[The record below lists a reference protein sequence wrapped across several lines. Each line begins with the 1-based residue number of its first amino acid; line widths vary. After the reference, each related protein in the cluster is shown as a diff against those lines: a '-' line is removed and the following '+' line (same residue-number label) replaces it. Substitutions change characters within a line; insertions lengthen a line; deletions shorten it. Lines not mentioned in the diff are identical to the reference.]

1 MKNTAKLR
9 LLDGE
14 ELVLRFG
21 SDAHEEAGV
30 QHAAFALRMRQTLAR
45 HDRAHEPSEALLARG
60 QRDCASWSRELRSI
74 AQPDEGYRV
83 AAMPEEAL
91 WRIAERAAAEP
102 TARVGALVALRAR
115 LDDDA
120 RQRCRERTERT
131 AQRDL
136 RAALEAAA
144 EGAEAEA
151 IIAAYDRA
159 SRS

>member
-1 MKNTAKLR
+1 
-9 LLDGE
+9 
-14 ELVLRFG
+14 
-21 SDAHEEAGV
+21 
-30 QHAAFALRMRQTLAR
+30 
-45 HDRAHEPSEALLARG
+45 
-60 QRDCASWSRELRSI
+60 
-74 AQPDEGYRV
+74 
-83 AAMPEEAL
+83 MPEEAL

-120 RQRCRERTERT
+120 RQRCRERT